1 MAPQCANLIAW
12 NEEKEKTE
20 NILDKTSLLT
30 HREAVQTAKNC
41 SAVPLLLSQFVL
53 WWLELQIQMNAA
65 C

>member
-41 SAVPLLLSQFVL
+41 SPVPLLLSQFVL